1 MEYEVTL
8 LGIPGVCRDRDPV
21 RFPYRKA
28 EGIFYYLCVEKH
40 TNRDELVSLFWGS
53 GDEAS
58 GRKNLRQALFQLRKL
73 LGEEVIILQG
83 RNDLK
88 LNQRVEIKTDWD
100 MPDRD
105 FSLCQDRFL
114 DFFYLKDCP
123 EFEEWVEEKRN
134 QQISRILRE
143 IKIQLGEAVPA
154 QNPEKIRLL
163 IEAWNHW
170 SPWDE
175 EMVLAGMRLYGQA
188 EKYDWG
194 VKLYQEYA
202 CRLKED
208 LDEDPSHQAEV
219 LFQTLLHRKEVSS
232 LRSKTS
238 KEAFFGR
245 LAEIQAV
252 DEQIFL
258 FLSNED
264 ARSVIIEGEV
274 GVGKTALIR
283 QIFGMDH
290 RGEALEIYANCYGAE
305 SDVPLRAFRDC
316 FQCLEH
322 LHGEHKISLSGKE
335 KRLIHRM
342 ISGEGRSGSPEEEGD
357 GSADDSRKTQS
368 TAALETEILNLFR
381 NLASQRKILLYIDS
395 LHWMDPVSRRLLQR
409 MMIELG
415 NERLFLTAACRT
427 DGKQAVR
434 DLLLALNERA
444 LVTTIH
450 LSCFTEEEVG
460 ELVKREPF
468 QRLAGENGARELF
481 LRTEGNPLALMDLLS
496 QSGQKGRDGKERLS
510 RIDMMIQLRLERLP
524 ERQRRT
530 LEALSVCGEEGELE
544 PLSLLTKSE
553 PLDLVEE
560 LEHLM
565 RTGLVAEKEKE
576 NKIVYQ
582 FTHQYYRDYVYSQL
596 SQGRKRLWHTAAAHW
611 YEKAGELRTALYHY
625 ERSSE
630 RQQAE
635 TVCARLEAE
644 ALKREEKA

>member
-8 LGIPGVCRDRDPV
+8 LGIPGVFRDQEPV

-40 TNRDELVSLFWGS
+40 TNRDELVSLFWGA

-73 LGEEVIILQG
+73 LGEELIVLQG

-88 LNQRVEIKTDWD
+88 LNQRVEIRTDWD

-105 FSLCQDRFL
+105 FSLCQERFL

-134 QQISRILRE
+134 QQIARILRE
-143 IKIQLGEAVPA
+143 IKAQLEEPSAA
-154 QNPEKIRLL
+154 RNPERLRLL
-163 IEAWNHW
+163 IDTWKHW

-175 EMVLAGMRLYGQA
+175 EMVLTGMRLYGQA

-194 VKLYQEYA
+194 AKLYQEYIR
-202 CRLKED
+202 RLRED
-208 LDEDPSHQAEV
+208 LDEEPSHQAVV

-232 LRSKTS
+232 LRSKKPR
-238 KEAFFGR
+238 KEFFGR
-245 LAEIQAV
+245 LAEIQTI

-258 FLSNED
+258 FLNDED
-264 ARSVIIEGEV
+264 TKSVIIEGEV
-274 GVGKTALIR
+274 GVGKTALMR
-283 QIFGMDH
+283 QIFEMDH
-290 RGEALEIYANCYGAE
+290 KGEALELYANCYGAE
-305 SDVPLRAFRDC
+305 SDVPLRALRDC
-316 FQCLEH
+316 FQCLER
-322 LHGEHKISLSGKE
+322 LHAKHKISLSGE
-335 KRLIHRM
+335 EERLIRRM
-342 ISGEGRSGSPEEEGD
+342 LSGEERRVN
-357 GSADDSRKTQS
+357 ADEKNAFFSNSSVKAQS
-368 TAALETEILNLFR
+368 IAILEAEILNLFR
-381 NLASQRKILLYIDS
+381 DLASQRKILLYIDS
-395 LHWMDPVSRRLLQR
+395 LHWMDSVSRRLLQR
-409 MMIELG
+409 MMVELG

-450 LSCFTEEEVG
+450 LSCFTEEEMG
-460 ELVKREPF
+460 ELMKRDPF
-468 QRLAGENGARELF
+468 KKLAGENGGRELF

-496 QSGQKGRDGKERLS
+496 RSGQKCGDGQENPS
-510 RIDMMIQLRLERLP
+510 RIDMMIQLRLERLS

-544 PLSLLTKSE
+544 PLALLTKSE
-553 PLDLVEE
+553 SLDLVEE

-565 RTGLVAEKEKE
+565 RAGLVTETEKETR
-576 NKIVYQ
+576 IFYQ

-596 SQGRKRLWHTAAAHW
+596 SQGKKRLWHTVAAHW

-635 TVCARLEAE
+635 AVCARLELE
-644 ALKREEKA
+644 ALKKG

>member
-1 MEYEVTL
+1 MDYKVTL
-8 LGIPGVCRDRDPV
+8 LGIPGVFKDQEPV

-73 LGEEVIILQG
+73 LGEELIVLQG

-88 LNQRVEIKTDWD
+88 LNQRVEIKIDWD
-100 MPDRD
+100 MPERD

-123 EFEEWVEEKRN
+123 EFEEWVEERRN

-143 IKIQLGEAVPA
+143 IKIQLEETDAV
-154 QNPEKIRLL
+154 QNPERIRLL
-163 IEAWNHW
+163 IDTWKHW

-175 EMVLAGMRLYGQA
+175 EMVLTGMKLYGQA

-194 VKLYQEYA
+194 MKLYQEYVR
-202 CRLKED
+202 RLRED
-208 LDEDPSHQAEV
+208 LDEEPSHQVTV
-219 LFQTLLHRKEVSS
+219 LFQTLLHRREVAS
-232 LRSKTS
+232 LRSKKPR
-238 KEAFFGR
+238 KEFFGR

-274 GVGKTALIR
+274 GVGKTALMR
-283 QIFGMDH
+283 QISEMDH
-290 RGEALEIYANCYGAE
+290 RDQALEIYANCYGAE
-305 SDVPLRAFRDC
+305 SDVPLRALRDC
-316 FQCLEH
+316 FQCLER
-322 LHGEHKISLSGKE
+322 LYEEGKISLSGE
-335 KRLIHRM
+335 EERLIRRM
-342 ISGEGRSGSPEEEGD
+342 LSREGKRGRAEEEAF
-357 GSADDSRKTQS
+357 SSNDSTKAQNI
-368 TAALETEILNLFR
+368 AALEAEILNLFR
-381 NLASQRKILLYIDS
+381 DLASQRKILLYIDS
-395 LHWMDPVSRRLLQR
+395 LHWMDAVSRRLLQR

-450 LSCFTEEEVG
+450 LSCFTEEEME

-468 QRLAGENGARELF
+468 KGLAGESGARELF

-496 QSGQKGRDGKERLS
+496 QSGQRNGDGKERLS

-530 LEALSVCGEEGELE
+530 LEALSVCGEEGELD
-544 PLSLLTKSE
+544 PLALLTKSD

-560 LEHLM
+560 LETLM
-565 RTGLVAEKEKE
+565 RAGLVTEKEKG
-576 NKIVYQ
+576 NKIFYQ

-635 TVCARLEAE
+635 AVCARLEAE

>member
-8 LGIPGVCRDRDPV
+8 LGIPGVFRDQEPV

-40 TNRDELVSLFWGS
+40 TNRDELVSLFWGA

-73 LGEEVIILQG
+73 LGEELIVLQG

-88 LNQRVEIKTDWD
+88 LNQRVEIRTDWD

-105 FSLCQDRFL
+105 FSLCQERFL

-134 QQISRILRE
+134 QQIARILRE
-143 IKIQLGEAVPA
+143 IKAQLEEPSAA
-154 QNPEKIRLL
+154 RNPERLRLL
-163 IEAWNHW
+163 IDTWKHW

-175 EMVLAGMRLYGQA
+175 EMVLTGMRLYGQA

-194 VKLYQEYA
+194 AKLYQEYIR
-202 CRLKED
+202 RLRED
-208 LDEDPSHQAEV
+208 LDEEPSHQAVV

-232 LRSKTS
+232 LRSKKPR
-238 KEAFFGR
+238 KEFFGR
-245 LAEIQAV
+245 LAEIQTI

-258 FLSNED
+258 FLNDED
-264 ARSVIIEGEV
+264 TKSVIIEGEV
-274 GVGKTALIR
+274 GVGKTALMR
-283 QIFGMDH
+283 QIFEMDH
-290 RGEALEIYANCYGAE
+290 KGEALELYANCYGAE
-305 SDVPLRAFRDC
+305 SDVPLRALRDC
-316 FQCLEH
+316 FQCLER
-322 LHGEHKISLSGKE
+322 LHAEHKISLSGE
-335 KRLIHRM
+335 EERLIRRM
-342 ISGEGRSGSPEEEGD
+342 LSGEERRVN
-357 GSADDSRKTQS
+357 ADEKNAFFSNSSVKAQS
-368 TAALETEILNLFR
+368 IAILEAEILNLFR
-381 NLASQRKILLYIDS
+381 DLASQRKILLYIDS
-395 LHWMDPVSRRLLQR
+395 LHWMDSVSRRLLQR
-409 MMIELG
+409 MMVELG

-450 LSCFTEEEVG
+450 LSCFTEEEMG
-460 ELVKREPF
+460 ELMKRDPF
-468 QRLAGENGARELF
+468 KKLAGENGGRELF

-496 QSGQKGRDGKERLS
+496 RSGQKCGDGQENPS
-510 RIDMMIQLRLERLP
+510 RIDMMIQLRLERLS

-544 PLSLLTKSE
+544 PLALLTKSE
-553 PLDLVEE
+553 SLDLVEE
-560 LEHLM
+560 LERLM
-565 RTGLVAEKEKE
+565 RAGLVTETEKETR
-576 NKIVYQ
+576 IFYQ
-582 FTHQYYRDYVYSQL
+582 FTHQYYRDYVYRQL
-596 SQGRKRLWHTAAAHW
+596 SQGKKRLWHTVAAHW

-635 TVCARLEAE
+635 AVCAWLELE
-644 ALKREEKA
+644 ALKKG

>member
-8 LGIPGVCRDRDPV
+8 LGIPGVCRDREPV

-73 LGEEVIILQG
+73 LGEEVIVLQG

-100 MPDRD
+100 MPERD
-105 FSLCQDRFL
+105 FSLCQERFL

-123 EFEEWVEEKRN
+123 EFEDWVEEKRN
-134 QQISRILRE
+134 QQTARILRE
-143 IKIQLGEAVPA
+143 LKAQLEEPSAA
-154 QNPEKIRLL
+154 RNPERIRLL
-163 IEAWNHW
+163 IDTWKHW

-175 EMVLAGMRLYGQA
+175 EMVLTGMRLYGQG

-202 CRLKED
+202 RRLKED
-208 LDEDPSHQAEV
+208 LDEEPSHQAEV

-232 LRSKTS
+232 LRSQTS

-274 GVGKTALIR
+274 GVGKTALMR
-283 QIFGMDH
+283 QISRMDH

-316 FQCLEH
+316 FQCLER
-322 LHGEHKISLSGKE
+322 LYGEHRISLSGKE
-335 KRLIHRM
+335 ERLIRRM
-342 ISGEGRSGSPEEEGD
+342 TSGEGRSGRPEE
-357 GSADDSRKTQS
+357 
-368 TAALETEILNLFR
+368 EILNLFR

-481 LRTEGNPLALMDLLS
+481 LRTEGNPLALMDLLN
-496 QSGQKGRDGKERLS
+496 QSGQKNGDGKERLS

-565 RTGLVAEKEKE
+565 RAGLVAEKEKE

-635 TVCARLEAE
+635 AVCARLEAE
-644 ALKREEKA
+644 ALKRKEKA

>member
-8 LGIPGVCRDRDPV
+8 LGIPGVFRDQEPV

-40 TNRDELVSLFWGS
+40 TNRDELVSLFWGA

-73 LGEEVIILQG
+73 LGEELIVLQG

-88 LNQRVEIKTDWD
+88 LNQRVEIRTDWD

-105 FSLCQDRFL
+105 FSLCQERFL

-134 QQISRILRE
+134 QQIARILRE
-143 IKIQLGEAVPA
+143 IKAQLEEPSAA
-154 QNPEKIRLL
+154 RNPERLRLL
-163 IEAWNHW
+163 IDTWKHW

-175 EMVLAGMRLYGQA
+175 EMVLTGMRLYGQA

-194 VKLYQEYA
+194 AKLYQEYIR
-202 CRLKED
+202 RLRED
-208 LDEDPSHQAEV
+208 LDEEPSHQAVV

-232 LRSKTS
+232 LRSKKPR
-238 KEAFFGR
+238 KEFFGR
-245 LAEIQAV
+245 LAEIQTI

-258 FLSNED
+258 FLNDED
-264 ARSVIIEGEV
+264 TKSVIIEGEV
-274 GVGKTALIR
+274 GVGKTALMR
-283 QIFGMDH
+283 QIFEMDH
-290 RGEALEIYANCYGAE
+290 KGEALELYANCYGAE
-305 SDVPLRAFRDC
+305 SDVPLRALRDC
-316 FQCLEH
+316 FQCLER
-322 LHGEHKISLSGKE
+322 LHAEHKISLSGE
-335 KRLIHRM
+335 EERLIRRM
-342 ISGEGRSGSPEEEGD
+342 LSGEERRVN
-357 GSADDSRKTQS
+357 ADEKNAFFSNSSVKAQS
-368 TAALETEILNLFR
+368 IAILEAEILNLFR
-381 NLASQRKILLYIDS
+381 DLASQRKILLYIDS
-395 LHWMDPVSRRLLQR
+395 LHWMDSVSRRLLQR
-409 MMIELG
+409 MMVELG

-450 LSCFTEEEVG
+450 LSCFTEEEMG
-460 ELVKREPF
+460 ELMKRAPF
-468 QRLAGENGARELF
+468 KKLAGENGGRELF

-496 QSGQKGRDGKERLS
+496 RSGQKCGDGQENPS
-510 RIDMMIQLRLERLP
+510 RIDMMIQLRLERLS

-544 PLSLLTKSE
+544 PLALLTKSE
-553 PLDLVEE
+553 SLDLVEE

-565 RTGLVAEKEKE
+565 RAGLVTETEKETR
-576 NKIVYQ
+576 IFYQ

-596 SQGRKRLWHTAAAHW
+596 SQGKKRLWHTVAAHW

-635 TVCARLEAE
+635 AVCARLELE
-644 ALKREEKA
+644 ALKKG

>member
-8 LGIPGVCRDRDPV
+8 LGIPGVFRDQEPV

-40 TNRDELVSLFWGS
+40 TNRDELVSLFWGA

-73 LGEEVIILQG
+73 LGEELIVLQG

-88 LNQRVEIKTDWD
+88 LNQRVEIRTDWD

-105 FSLCQDRFL
+105 FSLCQERFL

-134 QQISRILRE
+134 QQIARILRE
-143 IKIQLGEAVPA
+143 IKAQLEEPSAA
-154 QNPEKIRLL
+154 RNPERLRLL
-163 IEAWNHW
+163 IDTWKHW

-175 EMVLAGMRLYGQA
+175 EMVLTGMRLYGQA

-194 VKLYQEYA
+194 AKLYQEYIR
-202 CRLKED
+202 RLRED
-208 LDEDPSHQAEV
+208 LDEEPSHQAVV

-232 LRSKTS
+232 LRSKKPR
-238 KEAFFGR
+238 KEFFGR
-245 LAEIQAV
+245 LAEIQTI

-258 FLSNED
+258 FLNDED
-264 ARSVIIEGEV
+264 TKSVIIEGEV
-274 GVGKTALIR
+274 GVGKTALMR
-283 QIFGMDH
+283 QIFEMDH
-290 RGEALEIYANCYGAE
+290 KGEALELYANCYGAE
-305 SDVPLRAFRDC
+305 SDVPLRALRDC
-316 FQCLEH
+316 FQCLER
-322 LHGEHKISLSGKE
+322 LHAEHKISLSGE
-335 KRLIHRM
+335 EERLIRRM
-342 ISGEGRSGSPEEEGD
+342 LSGEERRVN
-357 GSADDSRKTQS
+357 ADEKNAFFSNSSVKAQS
-368 TAALETEILNLFR
+368 IAILEAEILNLFR
-381 NLASQRKILLYIDS
+381 DLASQRKILLYIDS
-395 LHWMDPVSRRLLQR
+395 LHWMDSVSRRLLQR
-409 MMIELG
+409 MMVELG

-450 LSCFTEEEVG
+450 LSCFTEEEMG
-460 ELVKREPF
+460 ELMKRDPF
-468 QRLAGENGARELF
+468 KKLAGENGGRELF

-496 QSGQKGRDGKERLS
+496 RSGQKCGDGQENPS
-510 RIDMMIQLRLERLP
+510 RIDMMIQLRLERLS

-544 PLSLLTKSE
+544 PLALLTKSE
-553 PLDLVEE
+553 SLDLVEE

-565 RTGLVAEKEKE
+565 RAGLVTETEKETR
-576 NKIVYQ
+576 IFYQ

-596 SQGRKRLWHTAAAHW
+596 SQGKKRLWHTVAAHW

-635 TVCARLEAE
+635 AVCARLELE
-644 ALKREEKA
+644 ALKKG